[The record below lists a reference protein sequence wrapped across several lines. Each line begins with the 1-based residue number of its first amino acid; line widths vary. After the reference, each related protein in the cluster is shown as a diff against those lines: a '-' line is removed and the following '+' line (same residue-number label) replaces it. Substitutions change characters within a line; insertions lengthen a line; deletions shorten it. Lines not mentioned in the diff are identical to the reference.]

1 MKKET
6 LRYRKA
12 HQEKIRE
19 IVSRETGVCSNAKVK
34 LRGGRRLAI
43 EFAVFICCLLIVSPA
58 LAASVPEAYYLLYM
72 VSPETAQFFRPVEM
86 SAVDQGIE
94 VSVESAYIYGS
105 TAQALITVRD
115 LEGDRLD
122 DSLDLYDSYDIRI
135 GYDCTG
141 HCEQMGYDPAT
152 KTATFLVSI
161 ASMDEKNI
169 IQGSKLTFTL
179 STLLTGREKTVDA
192 LIPMDWNNIRS
203 EVQTET
209 GDTSDAI
216 VMIPGTERVALH
228 EGFYCSSIG
237 YVDGKLHI
245 QLYTPGRDL
254 RDDHAFLHLRNAA
267 DEEKQGEILY
277 RGGYRGMDPAED
289 ERANY
294 VEYAF
299 DVPQNE
305 LDQWLLYGDFYH
317 ATGRIDGN
325 WSITF
330 PLEQEK

>member
-6 LRYRKA
+6 LRYSKD
-12 HQEKIRE
+12 HQENIRE
-19 IVSRETGVCSNAKVK
+19 IVSRETGVNANAKVK
-34 LRGGRRLAI
+34 LRGGRRFAI
-43 EFAVFICCLLIVSPA
+43 GFAAFVGCLLIVTPA
-58 LAASVPEAYYLLYM
+58 LAASVPEAYYLLYL
-72 VSPETAQFFRPVEM
+72 VSPETAQFFQPVQM

-94 VSVESAYIYGS
+94 VSVESAYVYGS
-105 TAQALITVRD
+105 KAQALITVRD

-135 GYDCTG
+135 GYDCIG
-141 HCEQMGYDPAT
+141 HCEQMGYDPT
-152 KTATFLVSI
+152 SKTATFLVSI

-179 STLLTGREKTVDA
+179 RTLLCGKETVLDKPISMDWDTIPKTVK
-192 LIPMDWNNIRS
+192 
-203 EVQTET
+203 TEIADPYEETVMVPGESQREFEDEFYFT
-209 GDTSDAI
+209 GD
-216 VMIPGTERVALH
+216 
-228 EGFYCSSIG
+228 G

-245 QLYTPGRDL
+245 QLYTPGRDSW
-254 RDDHAFLHLRNAA
+254 DDHAFLSLRNAA
-267 DEEKQGEILY
+267 GEEKQGDMLY
-277 RGGYRGMDPAED
+277 RGGYRGMDPTED

-299 DVPQNE
+299 DVPQSE
-305 LDQWLLYGDFYH
+305 LDQWSLYGDFH
-317 ATGRIDGN
+317 SFKARIDGN

>member
-1 MKKET
+1 MTKET
-6 LRYRKA
+6 LTYNQSHKSN
-12 HQEKIRE
+12 IRE
-19 IVSRETGVCSNAKVK
+19 MIARETGVAAVTKQKRS
-34 LRGGRRLAI
+34 GIRRWATVLAA
-43 EFAVFICCLLIVSPA
+43 FAGCFLVATPA

-86 SAVDQGIE
+86 RAVDQGIE
-94 VSVESAYIYGS
+94 VSVESAYIVGS
-105 TAQALITVRD
+105 KAQAVITVRD

-135 GYDCTG
+135 GYDCIG
-141 HCEQMGYDPAT
+141 HCEQMGYDATT
-152 KTATFLVSI
+152 KTATFLITI

-192 LIPMDWNNIRS
+192 LIPMDWDNIRS

-209 GDTSDAI
+209 GDTSDAV
-216 VMIPGTERVALH
+216 VMIPGTERIELH

-254 RDDHAFLHLRNAA
+254 RDDHAFLYLRNAA
-267 DEEKQGEILY
+267 GEEKHGEMRY

-317 ATGRIDGN
+317 ATNRIDGN

-330 PLEQEK
+330 PLEQEQ